1 MMTAEDELLGCG
13 SRQLFQP
20 TSPNRRTSTG
30 EGEHDD
36 AEFNASLPPEIVF
49 HIFSFLPADEIRKT
63 VPLVCHT
70 WKALAGDEM
79 LWKCLLQREF
89 RLTFSEEVV
98 RHMDVRWSAYYY
110 ALLEK
115 RTDFDAS
122 YNDPDKKILGCQ
134 HYQRNVKILAECC
147 QRFFAKGPACLSPVC
162 QGKHLALYYCS
173 VCNFWDNTPGKSIFH
188 CPDCNVCYLGR
199 GLGVDYYHCTECNM
213 CFDKRYQ
220 ASHKHI
226 THKKMVEV
234 VPPVDEE
241 EAEG

>member
-1 MMTAEDELLGCG
+1 
-13 SRQLFQP
+13 
-20 TSPNRRTSTG
+20 
-30 EGEHDD
+30 
-36 AEFNASLPPEIVF
+36 
-49 HIFSFLPADEIRKT
+49 
-63 VPLVCHT
+63 
-70 WKALAGDEM
+70 M

-147 QRFFAKGPACLSPVC
+147 QRFFVCRHCHNVEKDHQINRYATKTMYCMVCRTVQAKGPACLSPVC